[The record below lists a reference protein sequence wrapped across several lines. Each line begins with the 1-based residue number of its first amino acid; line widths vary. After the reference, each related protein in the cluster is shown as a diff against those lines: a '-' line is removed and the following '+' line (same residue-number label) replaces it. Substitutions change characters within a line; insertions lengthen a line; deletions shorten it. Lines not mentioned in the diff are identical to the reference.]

1 MWTSASLE
9 QGHYY
14 CLIENTAFSVRFNED
29 PKSQAMAITQGP
41 VSPTFQIQYQSNS
54 KVINNNGKKLKNKEL
69 RVVADSKLP
78 SPRNWATLLLFLD
91 LTSL

>member
-41 VSPTFQIQYQSNS
+41 VSPTFMPIFKFNV
-54 KVINNNGKKLKNKEL
+54 KVINNNGKKLKK
-69 RVVADSKLP
+69 
-78 SPRNWATLLLFLD
+78 
-91 LTSL
+91 

>member
-1 MWTSASLE
+1 MKT
-9 QGHYY
+9 H
-14 CLIENTAFSVRFNED
+14 
-29 PKSQAMAITQGP
+29 KSQAMAITQGP
-41 VSPTFQIQYQSNS
+41 VSPTFMPIFKFNV

-69 RVVADSKLP
+69 RVVADSKLIP